1 MKLKAIL
8 VEDERISRDI
18 LRNYIKKYCPN
29 IHLLGEAENIDDAFT
44 LIQNN
49 ELDLV
54 FLDVEM
60 PFGNAFDLLE
70 KVENRTFE
78 TVFVTAY
85 DHYAIEALNNH
96 ATYYLLK
103 PISIDELIKAVSI
116 VTKIK
121 AKENELQHQVLT
133 SKTNLIEGKITIPQ
147 QDGFEVLDI
156 NDIVFCKADD
166 NYTEIHLE
174 NSKKLVSK
182 TLKYFQQVLSEYT
195 GITTFARIHK
205 SYLVNVNK
213 ITKYKKG
220 KGGSVIVSNGK
231 EILVS
236 ASQKGNLLS
245 YFK

>member
-1 MKLKAIL
+1 MKIKAII
-8 VEDERISRDI
+8 VEDEQISRDI
-18 LRNYIKKYCPN
+18 LRNYIAKYCPN
-29 IHLLGEAENIDDAFT
+29 VELLGEASNIEEAQE
-44 LIQNN
+44 LIEKQ

-70 KVENRTFE
+70 KVENQTFE

-85 DHYAIEALNNH
+85 DHYAIEALNNQ

-116 VTKIK
+116 VTEIK
-121 AKENELQHQVLT
+121 EKENELETAVLTPKTTHQV
-133 SKTNLIEGKITIPQ
+133 NGKITIPQ
-147 QDGFEVLDI
+147 QDGFEVVLVNEI
-156 NDIVFCKADD
+156 LFCKADD
-166 NYTEIHLE
+166 NYTEIYFE

-182 TLKYFQQVLSEYT
+182 TLKYFEEALKDNSFV
-195 GITTFARIHK
+195 RVHK
-205 SYLVNVNK
+205 SFLVNVNE

-220 KGGSVIVSNGK
+220 KGGSVVLSNGK
-231 EILVS
+231 EIMVS
-236 ASQKGNLLS
+236 ASKKANLLS

>member
-1 MKLKAIL
+1 MKLKAII
-8 VEDERISRDI
+8 VEDEQIGREI
-18 LRNYIKKYCPN
+18 LQNYIGKYCPN
-29 IHLLGEAENIDDAFT
+29 VQLLGEASNIEEAYK
-44 LIQNN
+44 LIEKY

-96 ATYYLLK
+96 ASYYLLK
-103 PISIDELIKAVSI
+103 PISIDELIKAVNI
-116 VTKIK
+116 VTEIKERENDLEHKILAPK
-121 AKENELQHQVLT
+121 VNFVV
-133 SKTNLIEGKITIPQ
+133 GKITIPQ
-147 QDGFEVLDI
+147 QDGFEVLDV

-166 NYTEIHLE
+166 NYTEIHFA

-182 TLKYFQQVLSEYT
+182 TLKHFEDALKEYS
-195 GITTFARIHK
+195 FVRIHK
-205 SYLVNVNK
+205 SYLVNINAV
-213 ITKYKKG
+213 TKYKKG
-220 KGGSVIVSNGK
+220 KGGSVLVSNGK

-236 ASQKGNLLS
+236 SSKKANLLS